1 MTGQITD
8 VVEKPSGGVATI
20 VFNFT
25 VRTVFL
31 MLVTKYESY
40 LDSNITLFTV
50 FLPLLGA
57 LGMIWSRVGCA

>member
-8 VVEKPSGGVATI
+8 VVEKTSGGVATI
-20 VFNFT
+20 VLNFT